1 MVRLQKLNIKGYK
14 NIQDQQFDF
23 SANQGLIA
31 LVGENGSGKSNLLE
45 AISSIFNSVLLESS
59 VDFEYVVEY
68 TIGTDSVRLTNATG
82 SLSCEVNGT
91 NKTSNEIKDHFV
103 PSRIIA
109 NYSGEDL
116 RLFSSCYKPS
126 YDKFTKQLKAQD
138 ALPTLQMVY
147 INKYYWDLCLLS
159 LYFADHTVKTDI
171 ADFCSTQLGIKSVQS
186 ITFEI
191 DFEVAKNWKDNEPRQ
206 LLEAIFAVEDLYK
219 ITELDNGND
228 KGIVIVEE
236 KAKKVSAKITL
247 TLDAFKDRTNTLY
260 GEDEKFFLYLFAA
273 FTSKENR
280 LLKGID
286 FTIELS
292 NDSIVGVEALSEGE
306 KKLILIEFITKI
318 LGNENS
324 LVLLDEPDAH
334 THISRKKELLSA
346 VKSFEGQTILT
357 THSPVFVNEIHNNS
371 AGSLYF
377 IKEGSLENGELI
389 NKLVALSGGL
399 LDYIEG
405 SVVFASKNILALEGL
420 SDIKCLRKAFNVFS
434 NKDAKYQK
442 LKSVQLVSF
451 GGTGNAPDLFTQV
464 LVHHMDHIDH
474 LIYLFD
480 NDGAGKSGNKSI
492 TECLQKPE
500 YTGYTAKVKSI
511 FYKDGANNFELE
523 DFFPQGVYN
532 DIVTQFHAL
541 NTYRDFKD
549 NKQKIT
555 DKIKD
560 KVKDK
565 VDLFQPEDFDDFEPL
580 LDTLLQE
587 FGLA

>member
-219 ITELDNGND
+219 ISELDNGND
-228 KGIVIVEE
+228 KDIVIVEE
-236 KAKKVSAKITL
+236 KGKKVSAKITL

-273 FTSKENR
+273 FTSKENK

-357 THSPVFVNEIHNNS
+357 THSPVFVEILKENNIVFLKEGQQQNMAIAQAINNIS
-371 AGSLYF
+371 GGSLG
-377 IKEGSLENGELI
+377 ILEGAIVSASPLLIVTEGPGDILHI
-389 NKLVALSGGL
+389 NKAIEVWARKKSKYKKLEHIPLVFEGGAENAKEFCNSVIVPNIGF
-399 LDYIEG
+399 YK
-405 SVVFASKNILALEGL
+405 SVVFVFDHDSAGRDGSKAINELGIGSVHTLFYHEKYPVESTS
-420 SDIKCLRKAFNVFS
+420 SD
-434 NKDAKYQK
+434 
-442 LKSVQLVSF
+442 
-451 GGTGNAPDLFTQV
+451 
-464 LVHHMDHIDH
+464 
-474 LIYLFD
+474 
-480 NDGAGKSGNKSI
+480 
-492 TECLQKPE
+492 
-500 YTGYTAKVKSI
+500 
-511 FYKDGANNFELE
+511 FYIE
-523 DFFPQGVYN
+523 DFYPHSVYSEIQLPHVEEEPRYYQMKRF
-532 DIVTQFHAL
+532 DKVPDTV
-541 NTYRDFKD
+541 K
-549 NKQKIT
+549 KKIT
-555 DKIKD
+555 KQLRDSKI
-560 KVKDK
+560 
-565 VDLFQPEDFDDFEPL
+565 EDVEFDRYESFLDEL
-580 LDTLLQE
+580 LKLLE
-587 FGLA
+587 FSL